1 MQHQA
6 TAHHTPAHLF
16 IQAAFWFILS
26 TLISSMNDAIMRIMG
41 SELHSLEIVWFR
53 FFFGTLTLLP
63 FMLYIGKAAFKPNG
77 WSVHIIRGTLFYIA
91 IACWCLAI
99 TSEGIRLTLVTAMTF
114 TIPIFILILARIF
127 LKEKVTKSRFFAA
140 LLGLSGIVV
149 SFSDVN
155 LMALALL
162 VSVIIFAGLD
172 VINKV
177 LVSKEST
184 FVLIFYSSLVTTVVG
199 AIPMFFVWE
208 MPSPQELGFLFILG
222 IGGNFVIYCI
232 LKAFALAPVSALGP
246 FRYIEF
252 VFSAIFGY
260 VLFNE
265 FPQEETLIGCAIIIP
280 ATLYLGYSE
289 SRRSRK
295 MRKAT

>member
-1 MQHQA
+1 MQHNM
-6 TAHHTPAHLF
+6 TASHTPTHLF
-16 IQAAFWFILS
+16 LQAAFWFVLS
-26 TLISSMNDAIMRIMG
+26 TLISSMNDAIMRVMG

-63 FMLYIGKAAFKPNG
+63 FMLYIGKEAFKPNG
-77 WSVHIIRGTLFYIA
+77 WTVHIIRGSLFYIA

-127 LKEKVTKSRFFAA
+127 LKEKVTKSRLFAA
-140 LLGLSGIVV
+140 MLGLLGIIV
-149 SFSDVN
+149 SFSDFNV
-155 LMALALL
+155 MALALL

-184 FVLIFYSSLVTTVVG
+184 FVLIFYSSLVTTIVG
-199 AIPMFFVWE
+199 AYPMIYFWE
-208 MPSPQELGFLFILG
+208 MPTLSEFGFLFILG

-232 LKAFALAPVSALGP
+232 LRAFALAPVSALGP

-252 VFSAIFGY
+252 VFSALFGY
-260 VLFNE
+260 MLFNE
-265 FPQEETLIGCAIIIP
+265 FPKESTLIGCAIIIP

-289 SRRSRK
+289 SKRSKRQ
-295 MRKAT
+295 AS